1 MKENVG
7 VLVNFKLKI
16 VNEGAEYE
24 KFTQEIYNEILKKQ
38 SVKNIEVMHNVK
50 LIGKSGQKHQIDVY
64 WEYQYDNTIFKI
76 AIECKNYNHTVSIC
90 KVRDFFG
97 VLYDLEEVKGIMVT
111 KKGYQEGAKKYG
123 EFYGIDL
130 MELREPEDGEA
141 IVAETTLTID
151 CSVRHRLF
159 LIDEDWA
166 KEHDL
171 NIQSYKQRL
180 DWLCSPVCGKWINAI
195 HIPLTTKE
203 DKIRN
208 SEGKIIVDIRK
219 LEDELPKKS
228 KHDDGYVYPF
238 ENAYVKT
245 ECGDIK
251 IKEVKFEYESH
262 TDIKQFEI
270 DAQNITKAILKNA
283 INKEVLFVEKKL
295 RIYLIIGKKKRL
307 NASNKETLSL
317 HSVL

>member
-1 MKENVG
+1 M
-7 VLVNFKLKI
+7 
-16 VNEGAEYE
+16 
-24 KFTQEIYNEILKKQ
+24 
-38 SVKNIEVMHNVK
+38 
-50 LIGKSGQKHQIDVY
+50 
-64 WEYQYDNTIFKI
+64 
-76 AIECKNYNHTVSIC
+76 
-90 KVRDFFG
+90 RDFFG

-180 DWLCSPVCGKWINAI
+180 DWLCSPVCGKWINAT

>member
-16 VNEGAEYE
+16 MNEGAEYE
-24 KFTQEIYNEILKKQ
+24 KFTQEIYNEILKNQ
-38 SVKNIEVMHNVK
+38 SVKNIDVKHNVK
-50 LIGKSGQKHQIDVY
+50 LVGKSGQRHQIDVY
-64 WEYQYDNTIFKI
+64 WEYQYDNTTFKI
-76 AIECKNYNHTVSIC
+76 AIECKNYNHTVSIG

-97 VLYDLEEVKGIMVT
+97 ALYDLEDVKGIMVT
-111 KKGYQEGAKKYG
+111 NKGYQEGAKKYG
-123 EFYGIDL
+123 EYYGIDL

-180 DWLCSPVCGKWINAI
+180 DWLCSPVCGKWINAT

-208 SEGKIIVDIRK
+208 SEGKVIVDIRK

-228 KHDDGYVYPF
+228 KQDDGYVYPF
-238 ENAYVKT
+238 EDAYVKT
-245 ECGDIK
+245 EWGDIK
-251 IKEVKFEYESH
+251 IKEVKFEYENH
-262 TDIKQFEI
+262 TEIKQFKI

-283 INKEVLFVEKKL
+283 INKEVLFV
-295 RIYLIIGKKKRL
+295 GKTIKDLFK
-307 NASNKETLSL
+307 
-317 HSVL
+317 